1 MARVVSN
8 DPANRF
14 QEVEIKASIKI
25 PIYISSRYVYLHG
38 ITGQQVVRVVDIM
51 AKLHRPLSIVPVAF
65 NLPKKLSYSIKEME
79 KGKRFRIRFT
89 SNPGT
94 EGRFNGLLRLKTNYP
109 EEPEMTI
116 FIRGRFEKRTS

>member
-1 MARVVSN
+1 MSN

-38 ITGQQVVRVVDIM
+38 IPGQQVVRVVDIM